1 MSGAPTRAAGASG
14 RPQCRPSSTA
24 PTWRA
29 TNRTRRERRDGSP
42 PQSRS
47 GGHPPRQI
55 DRLSDQVATS
65 TPACASSACSS
76 REIFRQA
83 LSYLL
88 TKNRLVVR
96 VDEKTLIQRLRLDH
110 LLDPKQRQGSRVR
123 KRIEECCAIA

>member
-1 MSGAPTRAAGASG
+1 MSGAPIRAAGASG

-65 TPACASSACSS
+65 TFQVFHGNASQVLPKTVMLISGSFTDYSQKQGIEYPA
-76 REIFRQA
+76 EIGRF
-83 LSYLL
+83 
-88 TKNRLVVR
+88 KKV
-96 VDEKTLIQRLRLDH
+96 
-110 LLDPKQRQGSRVR
+110 
-123 KRIEECCAIA
+123 

>member
-1 MSGAPTRAAGASG
+1 MSGAPIRAAGASG

-65 TPACASSACSS
+65 TFQCRDLATTTTLILQFRGSSSAAPAP
-76 REIFRQA
+76 RPPRQ
-83 LSYLL
+83 LL
-88 TKNRLVVR
+88 AVAVASCPLLVVIY
-96 VDEKTLIQRLRLDH
+96 L
-110 LLDPKQRQGSRVR
+110 P
-123 KRIEECCAIA
+123 A

>member
-1 MSGAPTRAAGASG
+1 MSGAPIRAAGASG

-65 TPACASSACSS
+65 TGKQPSPHDADRTDVADEASLLHGAAAMRSNDAGDVEKRRRDADQLAKLTSGTES
-76 REIFRQA
+76 RRISIRA
-83 LSYLL
+83 P
-88 TKNRLVVR
+88 RL
-96 VDEKTLIQRLRLDH
+96 
-110 LLDPKQRQGSRVR
+110 
-123 KRIEECCAIA
+123 